1 MRIRTIKYIIKEGFV
16 NIYKNKLMS
25 LASLS
30 VVFAS
35 LMIFGIFFLL
45 IFNLYINTNALKQQP
60 HLRVVCN
67 EYLADFEV
75 AEIGKVIEASGYAN
89 KIEFVSR
96 EDGLEQ
102 LKEWLEDDAD
112 VLDWMDESVVSPAYI
127 VELKDPE
134 MSAQI
139 AEEIKELHGVEKVEY
154 SQRTINLIVGI
165 SKWIQIIS
173 VILFLI
179 LFVVT
184 IFIISNTIKL
194 TIYARRKEISI
205 MKYIGAT
212 DWFIRWPF
220 IVEGMLIG
228 VIGAVGAFIL
238 TSYVYRSLEQWF
250 NAELVNIGN
259 ELLRIA
265 TVNEVGMPLMIF
277 YATLGVIVGAL
288 GSTLSLRRHLKV

>member
-102 LKEWLEDDAD
+102 LKVWLEDDAD

-194 TIYARRKEISI
+194 TICARKEI
-205 MKYIGAT
+205 A
-212 DWFIRWPF
+212 
-220 IVEGMLIG
+220 
-228 VIGAVGAFIL
+228 
-238 TSYVYRSLEQWF
+238 
-250 NAELVNIGN
+250 
-259 ELLRIA
+259 
-265 TVNEVGMPLMIF
+265 
-277 YATLGVIVGAL
+277 
-288 GSTLSLRRHLKV
+288 

>member
-1 MRIRTIKYIIKEGFV
+1 
-16 NIYKNKLMS
+16 MS

-134 MSAQI
+134 SPNRGGNQGASRL
-139 AEEIKELHGVEKVEY
+139 KGGVFTKNYKSY
-154 SQRTINLIVGI
+154 SRI

-173 VILFLI
+173 VILF
-179 LFVVT
+179 
-184 IFIISNTIKL
+184 
-194 TIYARRKEISI
+194 
-205 MKYIGAT
+205 
-212 DWFIRWPF
+212 
-220 IVEGMLIG
+220 
-228 VIGAVGAFIL
+228 
-238 TSYVYRSLEQWF
+238 
-250 NAELVNIGN
+250 
-259 ELLRIA
+259 
-265 TVNEVGMPLMIF
+265 
-277 YATLGVIVGAL
+277 
-288 GSTLSLRRHLKV
+288 

>member
-1 MRIRTIKYIIKEGFV
+1 M
-16 NIYKNKLMS
+16 
-25 LASLS
+25 
-30 VVFAS
+30 
-35 LMIFGIFFLL
+35 
-45 IFNLYINTNALKQQP
+45 
-60 HLRVVCN
+60 
-67 EYLADFEV
+67 
-75 AEIGKVIEASGYAN
+75 
-89 KIEFVSR
+89 
-96 EDGLEQ
+96 
-102 LKEWLEDDAD
+102 
-112 VLDWMDESVVSPAYI
+112 SPAYI
-127 VELKDPE
+127 IELKDPE

-228 VIGAVGAFIL
+228 VIGAAGAFIL

-259 ELLRIA
+259 ELLRLA
-265 TVNEVGMPLMIF
+265 TVYEVGMPLMVF
-277 YATLGVIVGAL
+277 YATLGIIVGAL

>member
-1 MRIRTIKYIIKEGFV
+1 
-16 NIYKNKLMS
+16 MS